1 MSTKFVYH
9 SNGKITRSVI
19 NGIPVMSDKGVST
32 LSTSLDGNYII
43 QKSGDTYSLT
53 ETTAGLSSVAPG
65 NLTNVAINNT
75 NCLLGISADNNFNQ
89 IIFSNESLN
98 NAFVYEENKWNL
110 KKVGLFEQYCS
121 KQEDTINNFGL
132 TCINNTKETVIITPS
147 TAETGKYTINIKN
160 IGDNPTLEKIS
171 INPSDIN
178 YTKVDANEHIL
189 YVDSSDNFK
198 SIVIPSGK
206 TWFNSICNKNGTWT
220 FDQMSIY
227 RQCGSSKSITGFGIA
242 LIASNTAN
250 KIVTLDNDE
259 TGQYIISYDS
269 TTKEPT
275 LKKITYISD
284 VNPNTLYNN
293 SPPTND
299 SLMVVNNNQFKTI
312 SNPATSGNVMLKYN
326 SDNTWSYVRVFSPRF
341 TRYALDATKDITL
354 LASGTKNVQDIFTDL
369 VGLQI
374 ENNSILHFK
383 IYFYLND
390 VSLQEDSIGLIKLQ
404 RKVSTTETTDLA
416 AHYIYNPVEN
426 LIAATFT
433 FPYSG
438 NMSSMQLVTS
448 LLTDVKLIAGI
459 QSELLVETQFRL
471 A

>member
-9 SNGKITRSVI
+9 SNGKITRSII

-110 KKVGLFEQYCS
+110 KKVGLFEQYCN
-121 KQEDTINNFGL
+121 KPEDTINNFGL
-132 TCINNTKETVIITPS
+132 ACIDNNKETHIITPD
-147 TAETGKYTINIKN
+147 TKTTGKYCFNVKN
-160 IGDNPTLEKIS
+160 INDSPTLDKIS
-171 INPSDIN
+171 INKEDIN
-178 YTKVDANEHIL
+178 YTSTASNAHII
-189 YVDSSDNFK
+189 YVNRDGNFGSLILKDSWYTGIQWN
-198 SIVIPSGK
+198 
-206 TWFNSICNKNGTWT
+206 
-220 FDQMSIY
+220 
-227 RQCGSSKSITGFGIA
+227 SSKNIYEFVKLSLHTQTGSKTVNGFA
-242 LIASNTAN
+242 LPIINSSKAN
-250 KIVTLDNDE
+250 DQISLPSAE
-259 TGQYIISYDS
+259 TGEYVFNYTAGNS
-269 TTKEPT
+269 TPT

-299 SLMVVNNNQFKTI
+299 SLMIVNNNQFKTI
-312 SNPATSGNVMLKYN
+312 SNPPTSGNVMLKYN
-326 SDNTWSYVRVFSPRF
+326 SDNTWSYTNFYTPRF
-341 TRYALDATKDITL
+341 TRYALEAAKDITI
-354 LASGTKNVQDIFTDL
+354 LASGTTKIQEIFTDL
-369 VGLQI
+369 TGLQI

-390 VSLQEDSIGLIKLQ
+390 VSLQEDSIGFIKLQ
-404 RKVSTTETTDLA
+404 RKVSSTQTTDLA

-448 LLTDVKLIAGI
+448 LQTDVKFIAGI
-459 QSELLVETQFRL
+459 QSELLVETQIRL
-471 A
+471 S

>member
-9 SNGKITRSVI
+9 SNGKITRSII

-110 KKVGLFEQYCS
+110 KKVGLFEQYCN
-121 KQEDTINNFGL
+121 KPEDTINNFGL
-132 TCINNTKETVIITPS
+132 ACIDNNKETHIITPD
-147 TAETGKYTINIKN
+147 TKTTGKYCFNVKN
-160 IGDNPTLEKIS
+160 INDSPTLDKIS
-171 INPSDIN
+171 INKEDIN
-178 YTKVDANEHIL
+178 YTRTDSNAHII
-189 YVDSSDNFK
+189 YVDRSGNFS
-198 SIVIPSGK
+198 SIVLKDSWYSGMQYNTTYNRYEFVKLSLYTQTGSK
-206 TWFNSICNKNGTWT
+206 TVNG
-220 FDQMSIY
+220 FALPIIN
-227 RQCGSSKSITGFGIA
+227 SSK
-242 LIASNTAN
+242 AN
-250 KIVTLDNDE
+250 DQISLPSAE
-259 TGQYIISYDS
+259 TGEYVFNYTAGNS
-269 TTKEPT
+269 TPT
-275 LKKITYISD
+275 IRKITYITD

-299 SLMVVNNNQFKTI
+299 SLMIVNNNQFKTI
-312 SNPATSGNVMLKYN
+312 SNPPTSGNVMLKYN
-326 SDNTWSYVRVFSPRF
+326 SNNTWSYTNFYTPRF
-341 TRYALDATKDITL
+341 TRYALDAAKGITL
-354 LASGTKNVQDIFTDL
+354 LASGTTKIQEIFTDL
-369 VGLQI
+369 TGLQI

-390 VSLQEDSIGLIKLQ
+390 VSLQEDSIGFIKLQ
-404 RKVSTTETTDLA
+404 RKVSSTQTTDLA

-448 LLTDVKLIAGI
+448 LQTDVKFIAGI
-459 QSELLVETQFRL
+459 QSELLVETQIRL
-471 A
+471 S

>member
-9 SNGKITRSVI
+9 SNGKITRSII

-121 KQEDTINNFGL
+121 KPEDTINNFGL
-132 TCINNTKETVIITPS
+132 ACIDNNKETYIITPN
-147 TAETGKYTINIKN
+147 AAQTGQYCFNVKDVD
-160 IGDNPTLEKIS
+160 GSPTLERIS

-178 YTKVDANEHIL
+178 YTKVDSNAHII
-189 YVDSSDNFK
+189 YVDSTDNFQ
-198 SIVIPSGK
+198 SIVIPTGK
-206 TWFNSICNKNGTWT
+206 TWYNSICNKNGTWT

-227 RQCGSSKSITGFGIA
+227 RQCGASTTITGFGLA

-259 TGQYIISYDS
+259 TGEYVISYNS
-269 TTKEPT
+269 TSKEPT

-312 SNPATSGNVMLKYN
+312 SNPPTSGNVMLKYN

-354 LASGTKNVQDIFTDL
+354 LASGTKNLQDIFTDL
-369 VGLQI
+369 TGLQI

-459 QSELLVETQFRL
+459 QSELLVETQIRL
-471 A
+471 S